1 MVFID
6 LIMMFELV
14 GVWFLGELVFFSF
27 GVLNLF
33 EVLIFGQDFV
43 CSITGVS
50 FFLLPFF
57 FFLVGGWFC
66 DLFLG

>member
-27 GVLNLF
+27 EVLSLF
-33 EVLIFGQDFV
+33 EVLIFGQDFIYSSGNLV
-43 CSITGVS
+43 N
-50 FFLLPFF
+50 PFMR
-57 FFLVGGWFC
+57 VTN
-66 DLFLG
+66 